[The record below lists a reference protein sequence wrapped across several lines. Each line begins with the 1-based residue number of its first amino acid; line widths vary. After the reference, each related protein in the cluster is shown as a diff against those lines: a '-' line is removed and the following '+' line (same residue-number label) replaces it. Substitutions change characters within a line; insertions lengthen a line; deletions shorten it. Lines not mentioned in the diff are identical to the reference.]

1 MLSGAACGS
10 KLRLITILLSAH
22 RFRLNSSLSP
32 HSSLSPQ
39 IQALERSQAHGL
51 SQPTDTGSISLS
63 PQIQAHERSQPAPTD
78 SGFRALSAYGCRLS
92 SALRLTS
99 ALSPQ
104 IQARDSATALQA
116 AVVQP
121 HRALDRLRIYS
132 TLAAGLEPAAPSTT
146 GDYPLSQHQYYEA
159 ITTTDSERQA
169 DRARRQTA
177 RLADYPV

>member
-1 MLSGAACGS
+1 M
-10 KLRLITILLSAH
+10 LLSTH
-22 RFRLNSSLSP
+22 RFRLN
-32 HSSLSPQ
+32 SSLSPQ

-51 SQPTDTGSISLS
+51 SQPTDTGSIALS
-63 PQIQAHERSQPAPTD
+63 AHKFRLTSALSRRPQIRAFERSQHTD
-78 SGFRALSAYGCRLS
+78 AGSRALSAYGCRLS

-121 HRALDRLRIYS
+121 HRALDRLRIYYA
-132 TLAAGLEPAAPSTT
+132 LAAGLEPAAPSTT

-177 RLADYPV
+177 PLADYPV

>member
-1 MLSGAACGS
+1 M
-10 KLRLITILLSAH
+10 
-22 RFRLNSSLSP
+22 
-32 HSSLSPQ
+32 
-39 IQALERSQAHGL
+39 
-51 SQPTDTGSISLS
+51 
-63 PQIQAHERSQPAPTD
+63 D

-121 HRALDRLRIYS
+121 HRALDRLRTYAA
-132 TLAAGLEPAAPSTT
+132 LAAGLEPAAPSTT

-169 DRARRQTA
+169 DRARRQTS
-177 RLADYPV
+177 RLANYAAPSETHAQPQIRYCLTVVTSRTLPHKSIFCLSVRLSVCLTFSRPLQRKKSWVLVHSLTLST